1 MVVKPRQVLSR
12 FSGARRS
19 RGRSFL
25 ASSNRYW
32 YSVLS
37 LLLGANRTPSVR
49 LPVVTS
55 TQVIGVVRVL
65 SLPWVKLMA
74 MSGSSLTVH
83 ITGCPFFRKFQLTA
97 KKKVFKKLR
106 APPAT
111 WTPCSHA
118 WALVYIIASTSFSS
132 FVCEVSHC
140 VTSSTKPSP
149 LRAV

>member
-1 MVVKPRQVLSR
+1 VKPRRVLSR

-25 ASSNRYW
+25 ASSNQYW

-37 LLLGANRTPSVR
+37 SLLGANRTPSVC

-55 TQVIGVVRVL
+55 TRVIGVVWVL

-74 MSGSSLTVH
+74 MSGSSLTVR

-97 KKKVFKKLR
+97 KKKVCEQKSSC
-106 APPAT
+106 PHTST
-111 WTPCSHA
+111 WYELKTGCWILA
-118 WALVYIIASTSFSS
+118 EIYLV
-132 FVCEVSHC
+132 
-140 VTSSTKPSP
+140 
-149 LRAV
+149 